1 MYVPFYSSY
10 LNTEEDID
18 RLIILDIKSKDHHI
32 IQTAFQLI
40 ANLNQADK
48 YVEYII
54 AQERYLQNYSLKS
67 TTHIVH
73 RHDFYKCLGK
83 VYGKMS

>member
-1 MYVPFYSSY
+1 M
-10 LNTEEDID
+10 
-18 RLIILDIKSKDHHI
+18 
-32 IQTAFQLI
+32 I

-73 RHDFYKCLGK
+73 RHDFYKCLGN
-83 VYGKMS
+83 VYGKNELKRLWEFLPQLFDEEKADHN